1 MFPFQLAI
9 SLYSSFF
16 STGFSSLS
24 IPLSIPLF
32 ISFIFSQAKV
42 ASPQSHHKNMNRS
55 QSRNSGPGP
64 IRKSFFRRPQSIYQL
79 KNPLCYVCRTLDFR
93 PDALSSPSKN
103 NKNIILGTY
112 DDLLQRTSC
121 QFCQLVLHL
130 VRRKEET
137 VDLCI
142 VDHDGPSKRTETKYE
157 LRKFGDAF
165 EIYDGSSIQGYIH
178 PATGDA
184 SSVPPATSSK
194 FSESL
199 LDIGRIRSWI
209 SECELKH
216 VNCGIMEDSLVN
228 REPLE
233 ILLVD
238 VQNNCLVKATTSQ
251 QYVALSYVRGN
262 IRMFHTTKSNY
273 KALRKDGA
281 LDPQKTKLPKAI
293 SDAMRLVAM
302 LGERYL
308 WVDCLSIVQDDI
320 MRKHVQ
326 LNNMNKIFGN
336 AFLTIISASA
346 ADANT
351 RLHGVEPGT
360 RFPYVVAETIQ
371 GTHFISR
378 PANIRALLDQGSY
391 GSLAWKYQER
401 LLSRR
406 CLVLTAHQTYFLCL
420 SSVHTDATSCK
431 PDANHPELDVP
442 SNPLAGIQL
451 RRTLK
456 AKTSPDIFSR
466 GGFLLYDELVH
477 AFTKRALTH
486 PEERLSAFAGIGA
499 VLKESYG
506 SAFLSGLPESLFD
519 LALLWVS
526 ATDDNPT
533 TPSPP
538 RSPHFP
544 SWSWASQP
552 GPIAH
557 ATGPLASALER
568 GSPGLQVETGP
579 IYLHKPHSFRPVE
592 RRYGALLQPPR
603 DSTTS
608 SSTAAACLPSLSP
621 PPPPPLARRSPATLY
636 FSACTARLEQFGL
649 RAYDWAAGAARML
662 VYAMPSGRCCGKLW
676 PDAGSGG
683 ELAASAA
690 ASTSASASPP
700 ALASVPVPAS
710 VPGSAP
716 ASASASASPP
726 ADGTR
731 EMVLLSRAHV
741 ESVARYMDLGYHFA
755 ADAFPDTEWGLLN
768 VMVVEWRGGVAE
780 RLGVGQIHVG
790 AWEAVEKERKVVVL
804 G

>member
-1 MFPFQLAI
+1 M
-9 SLYSSFF
+9 
-16 STGFSSLS
+16 
-24 IPLSIPLF
+24 
-32 ISFIFSQAKV
+32 K
-42 ASPQSHHKNMNRS
+42 RS
-55 QSRNSGPGP
+55 QSSQSRSSGPES
-64 IRKSFFRRPQSIYQL
+64 IRKSFFRRSQSIYQL
-79 KNPLCYVCRTLDFR
+79 KNPLCYVCRTLDFCS
-93 PDALSSPSKN
+93 DDLSSPSKN
-103 NKNIILGTY
+103 NKNIILGAY

-130 VRRKEET
+130 VRRKEEAA
-137 VDLCI
+137 DLCI
-142 VDHDGPSKRTETKYE
+142 VDHEGPSKRTETKYE

-178 PATGDA
+178 PAAKDA
-184 SSVPPATSSK
+184 SPVPPATSSN
-194 FSESL
+194 FSGPL

-228 REPLE
+228 HEPLD

-238 VQNNCLVKATTSQ
+238 VQNNCLVKATTGQ

-262 IRMFHTTKSNY
+262 ARMFHTTKSNY
-273 KALRKDGA
+273 KALRKDDA

-293 SDAMRLVAM
+293 SDAMRLVEM

-320 MRKHVQ
+320 MRKHLQ

-336 AFLTIISASA
+336 AFLTIISASGT
-346 ADANT
+346 DANT
-351 RLHGVEPGT
+351 RLHGTEPGT
-360 RFPYVVAETIQ
+360 RLPYVVGETIQ

-378 PANIRALLDQGSY
+378 PANLRALLDQGSY
-391 GSLAWKYQER
+391 GSLSWKYQER

-406 CLVLTAHQTYFLCL
+406 CLVLTAHQAYFLCL

-431 PDANHPELDVP
+431 PDASHPELDVP
-442 SNPLAGIQL
+442 SNPLAEIQL

-477 AFTKRALTH
+477 TFTKRALSH
-486 PEERLSAFAGIGA
+486 PAERLSAFAGIGA

-526 ATDDNPT
+526 STTDDSPT

-557 ATGPLASALER
+557 ATGPLASALQR

-603 DSTTS
+603 DSGSTT
-608 SSTAAACLPSLSP
+608 ACLPSLSP
-621 PPPPPLARRSPATLY
+621 PLLARRSPATLY
-636 FSACTARLEQFGL
+636 FPACTARLEQFGL
-649 RAYDWAAGAARML
+649 RAYDWAAGAARIL
-662 VYAMPSGRCCGKLW
+662 VYAMPGGRCCGKLW

-683 ELAASAA
+683 ELVASASAA
-690 ASTSASASPP
+690 ASTP
-700 ALASVPVPAS
+700 ALAPVPVPAS

-716 ASASASASPP
+716 ASESVSAP

-768 VMVVEWRGGVAE
+768 VMVVEWKGGVAE

-790 AWEAVEKERKVVVL
+790 AWEAVERERKVVVL